1 MSSGNRIY
9 MDFPRPKPELIEQFR
24 GIPVSNLDDCMNR
37 TAAVSAE
44 IRPYGKKELLGTAFT
59 VQIPEGD
66 NLMVHK
72 ALDMAQP
79 GDVLVVAAGGFL
91 NRSIVGELM
100 SHYAQL
106 KGLAGIIIDGSIRD
120 AEALATMDF
129 PVYARGVS
137 PNGPYKNGPGEIN
150 TPVSFAGQVVFPGNI
165 VVGDGDGL
173 LFVNPADAEQ
183 ILCEVKILMQKEAET
198 IELQNRTKTYPRPWV
213 DAKLKE
219 IDCEIINFANWRKI

>member
-1 MSSGNRIY
+1 MSTGNRIY
-9 MDFPRPKPELIEQFR
+9 LDFPRPSREFIEQFR

-37 TAAVSAE
+37 TAAVAAE

-72 ALDMAQP
+72 ALDLAQP

-100 SHYAQL
+100 SHYCQIR
-106 KGLAGIIIDGSIRD
+106 GLAGIIIDGSIRD
-120 AEALATMDF
+120 AEVLATMDY

-150 TPVSFAGQVVFPGNI
+150 TPICFAGQMVFPGDLVI
-165 VVGDGDGL
+165 GDGDGL
-173 LFVNPADAEQ
+173 LFINLSDAEQ
-183 ILCEVKILMQKEAET
+183 ILCDVKILMQKEAET
-198 IELQNRTKTYPRPWV
+198 IEMQNRSKTYPRPWV
-213 DAKLKE
+213 DAKLQE
-219 IDCEIINFANWRKI
+219 IGCEVIDFVDWRKQ